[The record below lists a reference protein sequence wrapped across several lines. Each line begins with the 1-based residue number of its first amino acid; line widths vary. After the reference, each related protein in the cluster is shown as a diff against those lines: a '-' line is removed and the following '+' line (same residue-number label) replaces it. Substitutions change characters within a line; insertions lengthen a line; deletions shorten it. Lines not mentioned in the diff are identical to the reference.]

1 MCDSNRITV
10 TSQSRSIKLS
20 DRSRPSLEKLLEL
33 TVYLFAFFAVWHW
46 ASFAQLTNDRS
57 HRVYCGNIISDPL
70 SFLMNKMMPLAAV
83 SVGTLIWCRFQARR
97 RPLLPITILPLF
109 LGTSLTLI
117 LETIWLHREL
127 GLPTSSVW
135 WCPWM

>member
-1 MCDSNRITV
+1 MFDSDWISA

-20 DRSRPSLEKLLEL
+20 DRSRPSLEKVLEL
-33 TVYLFAFFAVWHW
+33 TVYLFAFLAVWHW
-46 ASFAQLTNDRS
+46 ASFAQLTSDRS
-57 HRVYCGNIISDPL
+57 RRVYCGNIISDPL

-83 SVGTLIWCRFQARR
+83 SVGTLIWRRVQARR

-117 LETIWLHREL
+117 LETIWLNREF
-127 GLPTSSVW
+127 GLPTSTVW